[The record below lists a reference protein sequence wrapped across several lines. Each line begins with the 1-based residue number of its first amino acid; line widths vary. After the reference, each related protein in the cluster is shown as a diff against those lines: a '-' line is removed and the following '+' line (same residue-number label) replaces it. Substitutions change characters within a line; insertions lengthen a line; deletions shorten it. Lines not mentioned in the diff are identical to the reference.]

1 MSTLLLNSSSDS
13 TTLQIPKL
21 CDDGSNWSDY
31 EPRIQRAMG
40 SKGLWR
46 HVEGTAV
53 APRPYML
60 LNGVP
65 VIADGKTEAT
75 EDQIETKE
83 VRIAEFEKREYL
95 AQHILLS
102 TTSICLGSKIK
113 DQKSAKEMW
122 DIVKADAMT
131 KSTLYLLDAEDQL
144 SSMKLADN
152 DDAKTH
158 LAELKQHFQTMM
170 QHHDNLLKMGSTI
183 SDTRLNTIVMSS
195 LPVLR
200 FLFLH
205 TLFFFELYFESYL
218 IGTTIS

>member
-1 MSTLLLNSSSDS
+1 
-13 TTLQIPKL
+13 
-21 CDDGSNWSDY
+21 
-31 EPRIQRAMG
+31 MG

-46 HVEGTAV
+46 HIEGTAV

-65 VIADGKTEAT
+65 VIADGKTKAT

-122 DIVKADAMT
+122 DIVKADTMT
-131 KSTLYLLDAEDQL
+131 MY
-144 SSMKLADN
+144 
-152 DDAKTH
+152 
-158 LAELKQHFQTMM
+158 
-170 QHHDNLLKMGSTI
+170 
-183 SDTRLNTIVMSS
+183 
-195 LPVLR
+195 PVP
-200 FLFLH
+200 
-205 TLFFFELYFESYL
+205 T
-218 IGTTIS
+218 